1 MLRAL
6 LVILASLALLAVAA
20 PPASAT
26 SFCGGLSSGG
36 TCAGA
41 YVYVCTQ
48 SYCHPHAA
56 YLCVGL
62 YDGFCNGV
70 QAGLPP

>member
-1 MLRAL
+1 MRRAL
-6 LVILASLALLAVAA
+6 PAILASLALLAVAT
-20 PPASAT
+20 PAATAT

-36 TCAGA
+36 TCVGA

-48 SYCHPHAA
+48 SYCHPHAT
-56 YLCVGL
+56 YVCVGL
-62 YDGFCNGV
+62 YDGFCQGV